1 MAIEIF
7 KLFGS
12 ILIDNEKANESI
24 KKTDEKAE
32 GLGTKLLKGIGTA
45 AKWGAGIAV
54 AAGTGAVALAKVAL
68 SAADTASEIDRL
80 SQTTGMTTDEFQ
92 RWDGVMK
99 KYGYSMEQASGD
111 LAALG
116 EKAMD
121 AAAGAGEGAELFGK
135 LGVVVTDNQGKL
147 RSQQDIFNDTIT
159 ALQGME
165 NITERNAIASALLS
179 TTGEELVPILNMTNE
194 ELEEMKSQSNV
205 IDEEQINQAREFKNS
220 WENIKNTFQGLITE
234 IGISVM
240 PTIQVLFD
248 FINDNMPIIQSIFD
262 GVFKAIEWGV
272 TLVGGY
278 LNEFFTFLTNALND
292 SGITWEL
299 VWTKCQNIFNTYM
312 EYIKFLWDSLG
323 QPVFELIVDMIGWVK
338 DIFMEYW
345 PMISDFFKQFVDDA
359 KKLWENNLKP
369 MLTAIG
375 DFIKNILSP
384 AFEFVFKNIISPI
397 VGACFKGIID
407 LWNNSLK
414 PIFQGICDFLTG
426 VFTGNW
432 RKAFQGISDIVGGI
446 FGGMVSLVKTPI
458 NAIIGIINKFI
469 GGLNKLKIPEWIP
482 GIGGMGVNI
491 PQIPML
497 AKGTN
502 YFKGGMAIVGEQG
515 PELVTMPK
523 GSKVTPADKTADI
536 LGQGSTFIIQSVL
549 DGRVIAETI
558 ATYSDLVNGKRLNLS
573 SRGVL
578 V

>member
-165 NITERNAIASALLS
+165 NVTERNAIASALLS

-248 FINDNMPIIQSIFD
+248 FINDNMPIIQAVFD

-278 LNEFFTFLTNALND
+278 LNEFFTFLTNALDN

-299 VWTKCQNIFNTYM
+299 VWTKCQNIFSAYM
-312 EYIKFLWDSLG
+312 ECIKSLWDSLG
-323 QPVFELIVDMIGWVK
+323 QPVFELIVDMVGWVK

-345 PMISDFFKQFVDDA
+345 PMISDFFKQFVYDV
-359 KKLWENNLKP
+359 KILWENNLKP
-369 MLTAIG
+369 MFDAIG
-375 DFIKNILSP
+375 NFIKNILAP

-458 NAIIGIINKFI
+458 NAISDPIKGYLTMQQNRQNKRI
-469 GGLNKLKIPEWIP
+469 KYEH
-482 GIGGMGVNI
+482 
-491 PQIPML
+491 
-497 AKGTN
+497 
-502 YFKGGMAIVGEQG
+502 
-515 PELVTMPK
+515 
-523 GSKVTPADKTADI
+523 
-536 LGQGSTFIIQSVL
+536 
-549 DGRVIAETI
+549 
-558 ATYSDLVNGKRLNLS
+558 
-573 SRGVL
+573 
-578 V
+578 